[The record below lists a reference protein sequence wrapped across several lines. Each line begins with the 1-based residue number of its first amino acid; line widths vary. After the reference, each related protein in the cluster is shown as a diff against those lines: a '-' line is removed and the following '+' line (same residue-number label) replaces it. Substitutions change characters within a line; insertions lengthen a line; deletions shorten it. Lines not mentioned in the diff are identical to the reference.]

1 MLRENFIFDELIENK
16 HSVLN
21 ILRFV
26 KLHGRRILFVKIFF
40 FQLLV
45 KIQTTNEP
53 KILLLD

>member
-16 HSVLN
+16 QSVLN